1 MGYRHVTTHPTAR
14 IAENAT
20 IVGDVRIGAECT
32 VLFNATLRGDCGTYV
47 VVGDKTNVQE
57 GACLHVD
64 TDTPCIVG
72 RGVTIGHGAVV
83 HGCTVGDNT
92 LIGMHATVLNRAS
105 VGRDCI
111 IAAGAVVTE
120 GAVIP
125 DGSLAMGVP
134 AKVRRALTPEEIEA
148 NRRSARG
155 YVQVGRELAAEGLL
169 FTAGDGVPASA
180 NLIATGTE

>member
-1 MGYRHVTTHPTAR
+1 MEYFNVRLDPAAR
-14 IAENAT
+14 IAPNAAL
-20 IVGDVRIGAECT
+20 VGDVRVGADCT
-32 VLFNATLRGDCGTYV
+32 VLFGATLRGDCGTYIEL
-47 VVGDKTNVQE
+47 GEGSNVQE

-64 TDTPCIVG
+64 VSTPCVVG

-92 LIGMHATVLNRAS
+92 LIGMHATVLNRAQ

-111 IAAGAVVTE
+111 IAAGAVVCE
-120 GAVIP
+120 DAVIP
-125 DGSLAMGVP
+125 DGTLAMGVP

-148 NRRSARG
+148 NRRSARD

-180 NLIATGTE
+180 HLIATGTE